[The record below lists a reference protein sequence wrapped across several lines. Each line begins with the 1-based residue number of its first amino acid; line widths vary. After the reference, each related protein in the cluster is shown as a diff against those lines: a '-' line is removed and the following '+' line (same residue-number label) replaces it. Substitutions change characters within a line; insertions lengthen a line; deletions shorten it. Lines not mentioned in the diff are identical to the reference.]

1 MTYRTQNYVSA
12 FGFSGSKGSLFFF
25 CCNVTDYLHF
35 CYSRVVHERGKVKQH
50 NHLVLAKN
58 KINKILQEN

>member
-25 CCNVTDYLHF
+25 FAVMLLFTFL
-35 CYSRVVHERGKVKQH
+35 
-50 NHLVLAKN
+50 
-58 KINKILQEN
+58 LQSCGTREGESQAA